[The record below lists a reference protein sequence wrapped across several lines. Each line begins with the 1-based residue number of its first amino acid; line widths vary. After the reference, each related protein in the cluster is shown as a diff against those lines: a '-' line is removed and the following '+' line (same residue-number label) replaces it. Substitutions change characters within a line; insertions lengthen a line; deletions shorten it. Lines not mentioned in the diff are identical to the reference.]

1 MGKSYI
7 GIVSRDGLLA
17 LCPEEA
23 STASRIVRRFS
34 RRQRAS
40 TAYYWAVLD
49 DEAAG
54 DVVRCLRSG
63 ESQAALATLS
73 GRSEHLG
80 TLLPLPEE
88 GPAARKM

>member
-17 LCPEEA
+17 LCPEGA
-23 STASRIVRRFS
+23 STASRIIRRFS
-34 RRQRAS
+34 RRHRDS

-63 ESQAALATLS
+63 EPQAALATLS

-80 TLLPLPEE
+80 MVLPRPD
-88 GPAARKM
+88 